1 MGESL
6 KIILP
11 VFAGLLVVMVV
22 IRFAIAWLRRRTR
35 EHIRRKFAG
44 KLIVRDSIGANFFGR
59 LSVGMGQIRGN
70 GVLVLTPDELY
81 FMMFVPRREVTIPL
95 DRITSVSTPRSHLGK
110 TVGIKLL
117 RVDFASES
125 GEDAVAW
132 AVQRLGQ
139 WVADLERYRTHRR

>member
-6 KIILP
+6 KIVLP
-11 VFAGLLVVMVV
+11 VFAGLLVVMAVV
-22 IRFAIAWLRRRTR
+22 RFAIVWLRRRTC

-44 KLIVRDSIGANFFGR
+44 KLIVRESIGANFFGR
-59 LSVGMGQIRGN
+59 LSLGMGQIRGN

-95 DRITSVSTPRSHLGK
+95 DRITSVSMPRSHLRK
-110 TVGIKLL
+110 TVGMKLL

-125 GEDAVAW
+125 GEDAAAW
-132 AVQRLGQ
+132 AVRDPGQ
-139 WVADLERYRTHRR
+139 WVADLKR

>member
-6 KIILP
+6 KIVLP
-11 VFAGLLVVMVV
+11 VFAGLLVVMAVV
-22 IRFAIAWLRRRTR
+22 RFAIVWLRRRTC

-44 KLIVRDSIGANFFGR
+44 KLIVRESIGANFFGR
-59 LSVGMGQIRGN
+59 LSLGMGQIRGN

-95 DRITSVSTPRSHLGK
+95 DRITSVSMPRSHLRK
-110 TVGIKLL
+110 TVWMKLL

-125 GEDAVAW
+125 GEDAAAW
-132 AVQRLGQ
+132 AVRDPGQ
-139 WVADLERYRTHRR
+139 WVADLKR